1 MACSI
6 KIKENLIAN
15 IEQRTNDVMNKDLFT
30 ANKRAQY
37 INSLFGYKVVSFS
50 QSEKDFMNRKISV
63 PDELVQKYYDNET
76 LIEQEEARQIQSED
90 ALRIGEE
97 VASNDY
103 MFQRSPNE
111 IAYTLKAMDILQSP
125 KADEIFRKGDKN
137 NWDINK
143 ILQELQVP
151 KEQQEL
157 IKTFNT
163 SNREE
168 ILTSLLA
175 NYSYAIEI
183 NIAKQQGLKNQK
195 KGVDLT
201 QVPDTGRW
209 VVSNFQTGIPKYFDN
224 KEDAEKYIKGEVE
237 ETPTQYYSNLTVP
250 GFKAGTYKELRFT
263 TPLITPSI
271 KGHAQFAEANDIGWS
286 RVADTDPKTKYTDKD
301 GNVFTIENGLI
312 VFEEQ
317 SDLFQKGRDKKD
329 LDSKNDESGF
339 LFTSEDIGEE
349 NTETNANKFLQLLN
363 KDNNWVTF
371 FVKSIIQDSAKKG
384 YEKVLFP
391 SGNTSMKIE
400 GHTTLEEFKKQKEDR
415 IKELTEFA
423 STYKF
428 KTKEEADNF
437 IKTSGKGFGQPFK
450 LEKNQNGSWKETWE
464 VFGDENTIKEIEQ
477 IKQELER
484 VETEGF
490 GALKPIYNFYEN
502 TVTNILK
509 KNYNINQIT
518 DEYGNTWNE
527 ITIENFSSNNIL
539 LKNNFVPASKAN
551 PHTVAQVKQVA
562 QQLGI
567 NIQSLEEYAK
577 NNSDIDITDIQ
588 ALAETT
594 KGVIAVAQGMEDV
607 ALTEEMVHIAT
618 AIIEQ
623 TNPQLI
629 TTLISRIDKFKIYK
643 QVLKDYSTDK
653 NYQLADG
660 KPNIRKIKKEAV
672 DKLLTELIINQS
684 EGSTEYPELQEL
696 ETRSTIQTWWDTILE
711 YIRSLYGKSTID
723 LFNDT
728 ATKVIAGDI
737 EGTSAN
743 LTNDGEIYFQ
753 RASNPDVDTIYDTIL
768 DRDERLQLNPETPTD
783 KRHYTFDGNKV
794 EKSVTEK
801 VKSDSKMPAREG
813 IDAFLDEQK
822 RDWGSEGHDFFDQ
835 FVTNSLIDKDGY
847 KKETPTPVNISSP
860 IDDRIQEEI
869 KAFAIEL
876 INSYAPGTRFIIE
889 KKVVNEKVKG
899 MLASTVDFIAIEP
912 NEQTGYKIDVLDWKF
927 SGVNKEKDDDIP
939 WFKQKEWKEQ
949 MGEYT
954 KILYNYGVKP
964 VQLRKTRMIPFIT
977 NYEYNIPRT
986 PKSGLQ
992 LKSLEIG
999 KLDSTQETN
1008 LYLLPVPLNSES
1020 TGNPIIDT
1028 LLKSLR
1034 EQYEK
1039 LYKTPTSELEGE
1051 AKNIRLNQLS
1061 AAIRTLHLKL
1071 DFSPLVNV
1079 GKSFLNNAAE
1089 TFKSFENIDYSQFS
1103 KEEIQKKLG
1112 DLLDY
1117 AKSAEKYASLDD
1129 AFLSQY
1135 KKDSLSEEDRKTLIS
1150 LEHISSSTGRMLNR
1164 IKELQEEF
1172 VVQLALKENFTEE
1185 ENKYSILDAEKAV
1198 SGFTKTFLEA
1208 SQLSSKLINLAA
1220 NLVMNAASVVN
1231 IKLRNNISEF
1241 EKVLHPLEQEAK
1253 SKGVKAFNLI
1263 GETRNG
1269 SLSLI
1274 RKIDSKFWEEIRE
1287 AKVSKDKKF
1296 FLANMDVEQY
1306 NKLAQDYITKQEA
1319 IIDNTHYSSDEET
1332 NEREKD
1338 YAKVKLNDRVD
1349 INRKTFNG
1357 YETRTFSYFFNQALI
1372 EEPHYSKE
1380 YLAMS
1385 PQALA
1390 VWNFFTQLNNKGKEL
1405 GYLDRKGATFFP
1417 LIEATIIEK
1426 IQNNKDVLNQGKDF
1440 FEDLYTTRVNEQ
1452 NQFSKIDPE
1461 TGEVRKSI
1469 PKYFTRTDKALSQ
1482 LSTDLNKVGVLWMK
1496 SLLEYEN
1503 ARNLEN
1509 TLLTLHSVEQAK
1521 GSLMVDVNGDVIF
1534 ENGVPKINEKENKN
1548 AAILETLINDAIYKI
1563 REDIGSLGNTSLST
1577 VTGKFT
1583 EGENKENTTVSI
1595 KKGLKNA
1602 DTLVRAL
1609 AVGLKPLIG
1618 LANWAG
1624 YQFQNYIN
1632 SGNFYKFIE
1641 FEKNNLRVTTST
1653 GMSTIERGLLDLIVP
1668 LNEDVATE
1676 ERRKLAFKEGYL
1688 SYISTWSFS
1697 DVMMITNS
1705 FPERRLQF
1713 ANAMSFNQNSMVVD
1727 GKIVNIRQYVKNQ
1740 DRKTKYSSQE
1750 ELKSLESTFEAR
1762 VAKLKETSSLLKTAI
1777 IEGDKTTIPNVSIEE
1792 LAKYRTKVVEYG
1804 RTLNGQM
1811 NENNK
1816 AGYRRDTIF
1825 NSFMMFKTW
1834 IPKLVSNRAMDIKKN
1849 QELKQWEYGRTRA
1862 FLKTWVAI
1870 GLKDTLKFK
1879 DIIQGTPEG
1888 LKILDSLLEQKKE
1901 DYYRKTGQTLDI
1913 TQEEFYDMMRTEL
1926 TNTLKELQLLF
1937 GMMSLLL
1944 AAKISEPPEDA
1955 SDLEKNRYKFWAK
1968 AVNKISDEIIFYY
1981 NPASM
1986 DSITR
1991 GSIVPALGLGIK
2003 VENILT
2009 ALAKEGTGI
2018 LTDNEELLDK
2028 THTAKYIFNIIPG
2041 AAQFQ
2046 TEILPYVN
2054 PELAKEMGIKV
2065 TSQSRRQ

>member
-37 INSLFGYKVVSFS
+37 INSIFGYKVVSFS
-50 QSEKDFMNRKISV
+50 QSEKDFINRSITV
-63 PDELVQKYYDNET
+63 PEELVQKYYDNET

-90 ALRIGEE
+90 ALRTGEE
-97 VASNDY
+97 VAPNDY

-137 NWDINK
+137 NWSLDK
-143 ILQELQVP
+143 ILTELQIP
-151 KEQQEL
+151 KEQKQLILDLNITDREQLALEL
-157 IKTFNT
+157 AT
-163 SNREE
+163 
-168 ILTSLLA
+168 
-175 NYSYAIEI
+175 NYSYSIEI
-183 NIAKQQGLKNQK
+183 NTAKKQEILNNKTDGFVLNNKYYIHGFDSNGNQSYE
-195 KGVDLT
+195 VANIIDSENF
-201 QVPDTGRW
+201 QMWEPDTYDEFVEISKEDYLKARE
-209 VVSNFQTGIPKYFDN
+209 QTGEN
-224 KEDAEKYIKGEVE
+224 
-237 ETPTQYYSNLTVP
+237 TQYYSNLTVP
-250 GFKAGTYKELRFT
+250 GGTNYTENEIS

-271 KGHAQFAEANDIGWS
+271 KGHAQFSTDNGIGWFRS
-286 RVADTDPKTKYTDKD
+286 DDEVVTKEVRIAQGFDKGYLSEKDIQELQELGYTQEEINLKLKEHRGDETSVVNTNEKSKTRRILE
-301 GNVFTIENGLI
+301 V
-312 VFEEQ
+312 Q
-317 SDLFQKGRDKKD
+317 SDLFQKGRDKQELNKSLND
-329 LDSKNDESGF
+329 RELLELSKKGFQSNNYLYYREGNKFFESLIEDF
-339 LFTSEDIGEE
+339 NPKEISEDEFNKKILKFK
-349 NTETNANKFLQLLN
+349 ETKDGVNKNNFLQLLN

-371 FVKSIIQDSAKKG
+371 FVKSIVQDSAKKG

-391 SGNTSMKIE
+391 NGNTVIKIE
-400 GHTTLEEFKKQKEDR
+400 SAGNYANIENAKE
-415 IKELTEFA
+415 A
-423 STYKF
+423 
-428 KTKEEADNF
+428 N
-437 IKTSGKGFGQPFK
+437 
-450 LEKNQNGSWKETWE
+450 ETNL
-464 VFGDENTIKEIEQ
+464 VNTAI
-477 IKQELER
+477 
-484 VETEGF
+484 
-490 GALKPIYNFYEN
+490 FYEN
-502 TVTNILK
+502 TVTNILNK
-509 KNYNINQIT
+509 TYGKENVKVIT

-527 ITIENFSSNNIL
+527 VKINPIRDNSNIL
-539 LKNNFVPASKAN
+539 LKKDFVQASRAN
-551 PHTVAQVKQVA
+551 QHTIAQVKQVV

-577 NNSDIDITDIQ
+577 NNSDVDITDIQ

-643 QVLKDYSTDK
+643 QVLADYRTDK

-684 EGSTEYPELQEL
+684 EGSTEYPELQDL

-711 YIRSLYGKSTID
+711 YIRSLYSKSTVD
-723 LFNDT
+723 LFNEISS
-728 ATKVIAGDI
+728 KIISGDI
-737 EGTSAN
+737 EGTTAN
-743 LTNDGEIYFQ
+743 LSNNGEVYFQ
-753 RASNPDVDTIYDTIL
+753 RASNPDVDTIYNAIL
-768 DRDERLQLNPETPTD
+768 DKDSRLELNPETPTD

-794 EKSVTEK
+794 AKSVTEK
-801 VKSDSKMPAREG
+801 IKANSKMPAREG

-822 RDWGSEGHDFFDQ
+822 RDWGSEGHAFIDDFI
-835 FVTNSLIDKDGY
+835 TNSLIDKDGY
-847 KKETPTPVNISSP
+847 KKDIPTPVNISTSLS
-860 IDDRIQEEI
+860 DKIQEEI
-869 KAFAIEL
+869 KAFAVEL
-876 INSYAPGTRFIIE
+876 INSYPEGTRFIIE
-889 KKVVNEKVKG
+889 KKVINEKVKG
-899 MLASTVDFIAIEP
+899 MLASTVDFMAIIP
-912 NEQTGYKIDVLDWKF
+912 NEEKGYIIDVLDWKF
-927 SGVNKEKDDDIP
+927 SGVNKSKDDDIP

-949 MGEYT
+949 MGEYS

-964 VQLRKTRMIPFIT
+964 AQIRKARMIPFIT
-977 NYEYNIPRT
+977 NYEYIIPKS
-986 PKSGLQ
+986 PKSGLT

-999 KLDSTQETN
+999 KLDSLTETN
-1008 LYLLPVPLNSES
+1008 LYLLPVPLNSET
-1020 TGNPIIDT
+1020 TGNPQIDT

-1034 EQYEK
+1034 EQWEK

-1061 AAIRTLHLKL
+1061 QAIRILHLKL
-1071 DFSPLVNV
+1071 DFEPLVNV

-1089 TFKSFENIDYSQFS
+1089 TFKSFENIDYSKLS

-1117 AKSAEKYASLDD
+1117 SKSAEKYASLDD
-1129 AFLSQY
+1129 VFLSQH
-1135 KKDSLSEEDRKTLIS
+1135 KKDGLSDEARKVFIA
-1150 LEHISSSTGRMLNR
+1150 LEHISSSTGRMLNK

-1172 VVQLALKENFTEE
+1172 VVQLALKEDFTTEE
-1185 ENKYSILDAEKAV
+1185 DKYSILDAEKAV

-1208 SQLSSKLINLAA
+1208 SQLSSKLINLAS

-1253 SKGVKAFNLI
+1253 QKGKKAFDLI
-1263 GETRNG
+1263 GEVRNG

-1274 RKIDSKFWEEIRE
+1274 RKIDPKFWEEINV
-1287 AKVSKDKKF
+1287 AKKAHNKQF
-1296 FLANMDVEQY
+1296 FLDNMDIEKY
-1306 NKLAQDYITKQEA
+1306 NKLSSQYITQQEA

-1380 YLAMS
+1380 YLNMS

-1509 TLLTLHSVEQAK
+1509 ILLTLHSVEQAK
-1521 GSLMVDVNGDVIF
+1521 GSLMVDANGDVIF

-1548 AAILETLINDAIYKI
+1548 AAILETLNNDAIYKI
-1563 REDIGSLGNTSLST
+1563 REDISSLGNTSLST

-1583 EGENKENTTVSI
+1583 EEQNKENTTVSI

-1632 SGNFYKFIE
+1632 SGNFYRFRE
-1641 FEKNNLRVTTST
+1641 FEKNNYRVTVSR

-1676 ERRKLAFKEGYL
+1676 ERRKLALKDGYL
-1688 SYISTWSFS
+1688 KYISTWSFS
-1697 DVMMITNS
+1697 DVMMLTNS

-1713 ANAMSFNQNSMVVD
+1713 ANAMTFNQNSMVVD
-1727 GKIVNIRQYVKNQ
+1727 GKIVNIRQYLKAQ
-1740 DRKTKYSSQE
+1740 DRKAKYSSQE
-1750 ELKSLESTFEAR
+1750 ELKKLEST
-1762 VAKLKETSSLLKTAI
+1762 LK
-1777 IEGDKTTIPNVSIEE
+1777 
-1792 LAKYRTKVVEYG
+1792 
-1804 RTLNGQM
+1804 
-1811 NENNK
+1811 
-1816 AGYRRDTIF
+1816 
-1825 NSFMMFKTW
+1825 
-1834 IPKLVSNRAMDIKKN
+1834 
-1849 QELKQWEYGRTRA
+1849 
-1862 FLKTWVAI
+1862 
-1870 GLKDTLKFK
+1870 
-1879 DIIQGTPEG
+1879 
-1888 LKILDSLLEQKKE
+1888 
-1901 DYYRKTGQTLDI
+1901 
-1913 TQEEFYDMMRTEL
+1913 
-1926 TNTLKELQLLF
+1926 
-1937 GMMSLLL
+1937 LL
-1944 AAKISEPPEDA
+1944 A
-1955 SDLEKNRYKFWAK
+1955 
-1968 AVNKISDEIIFYY
+1968 
-1981 NPASM
+1981 
-1986 DSITR
+1986 
-1991 GSIVPALGLGIK
+1991 GS
-2003 VENILT
+2003 
-2009 ALAKEGTGI
+2009 
-2018 LTDNEELLDK
+2018 
-2028 THTAKYIFNIIPG
+2028 
-2041 AAQFQ
+2041 
-2046 TEILPYVN
+2046 
-2054 PELAKEMGIKV
+2054 
-2065 TSQSRRQ
+2065 

>member
-1 MACSI
+1 MTSCNFKAPNGAESQLY
-6 KIKENLIAN
+6 KDLELNYGPDRATQLWQYTFSK
-15 IEQRTNDVMNKDLFT
+15 DFKDLFEFDVE
-30 ANKRAQY
+30 RD
-37 INSLFGYKVVSFS
+37 INGEPTIMWMTKHVKLPES
-50 QSEKDFMNRKISV
+50 QVFTR
-63 PDELVQKYYDNET
+63 
-76 LIEQEEARQIQSED
+76 
-90 ALRIGEE
+90 
-97 VASNDY
+97 
-103 MFQRSPNE
+103 
-111 IAYTLKAMDILQSP
+111 LKAVAILQSEIGQKTFEKGIKNSWSLDKILKELQIP
-125 KADEIFRKGDKN
+125 SAQRELILSFELETYDE
-137 NWDINK
+137 
-143 ILQELQVP
+143 ILQEL
-151 KEQQEL
+151 
-157 IKTFNT
+157 
-163 SNREE
+163 
-168 ILTSLLA
+168 LL
-175 NYSYAIEI
+175 NYSYTVEI
-183 NIAKQQGLKNQK
+183 NTAKGGNT
-195 KGVDLT
+195 DLT
-201 QVPDTGRW
+201 
-209 VVSNFQTGIPKYFDN
+209 I
-224 KEDAEKYIKGEVE
+224 KETEFKGEKRWSIVDAYTTMPLKSFKTKQE
-237 ETPTQYYSNLTVP
+237 ASDYLVNELQKPTSHYSNLTVP
-250 GFKAGTYKELRFT
+250 GGINYTENEIA
-263 TPLITPSI
+263 TPAITPSI
-271 KGHAQFAEANDIGWS
+271 KGHAQFATDKGIGWFRS
-286 RVADTDPKTKYTDKD
+286 DEQAETVLENYYVDYVEALNKYVVKSNINGKITTIPGAYSSPESAQEQADKMNKPSQIRKLGEEVISSDGKTRRILE
-301 GNVFTIENGLI
+301 V
-312 VFEEQ
+312 Q
-317 SDLFQKGRDKKD
+317 SDLFQKGRDKDD
-329 LDSKNDESGF
+329 LIYKSTERNNRTYDEAQERRNEQ
-339 LFTSEDIGEE
+339 L
-349 NTETNANKFLQLLN
+349 NQNQFLQLLN
-363 KDNNWVTF
+363 KDNNWITF

-391 SGNTSMKIE
+391 TGETAAKVEGHETLANELSRINSSIEEYSNNNNYELKNNLYYKGIPVTDIVNPTQEDLNRYKKNKIE
-400 GHTTLEEFKKQKEDR
+400 NLEKQKE
-415 IKELTEFA
+415 ELK
-423 STYKF
+423 SQG
-428 KTKEEADNF
+428 
-437 IKTSGKGFGQPFK
+437 I
-450 LEKNQNGSWKETWE
+450 EK
-464 VFGDENTIKEIEQ
+464 
-477 IKQELER
+477 
-484 VETEGF
+484 
-490 GALKPIYNFYEN
+490 LKPIENFYEN
-502 TVTNILK
+502 TVTNILNK
-509 KNYNINQIT
+509 TYGKENVKVIT

-527 ITIENFSSNNIL
+527 ITIDNSISNNIL
-539 LKNNFVPASKAN
+539 LKNNFVLASKAN

-577 NNSDIDITDIQ
+577 NNSDVNITDIQ

-629 TTLISRIDKFKIYK
+629 TTLISKIDKFKIYK
-643 QVLKDYSTDK
+643 QVLQDYRTDK

-684 EGSTEYPELQEL
+684 EGSTEYPELQDL
-696 ETRSTIQTWWDTILE
+696 ETRSIIQTWWDTILE
-711 YIRSLYGKSTID
+711 YIRSLYGKSTVD
-723 LFNDT
+723 LFNKT
-728 ATKVIAGDI
+728 ASKIISGDI
-737 EGTSAN
+737 EGTTAN
-743 LTNDGEIYFQ
+743 LSNNGEVYFQ
-753 RASNPDVDTIYDTIL
+753 RASNLDVDTIYNAIL
-768 DRDERLQLNPETPTD
+768 DKDSRLELNPETPTD

-794 EKSVTEK
+794 AKSVTEK
-801 VKSDSKMPAREG
+801 IKANSKMPVREG

-822 RDWGSEGHDFFDQ
+822 RDWGSEGHAFIDDFI
-835 FVTNSLIDKDGY
+835 TNSLIDKDGY
-847 KKETPTPVNISSP
+847 KKDVPTPVNISTSLS
-860 IDDRIQEEI
+860 DKIQEEI

-876 INSYAPGTRFIIE
+876 INSYPEGTRFIIE
-889 KKVVNEKVKG
+889 KKVVNEEVKG
-899 MLASTVDFIAIEP
+899 MLASTVDFMAIIP
-912 NEQTGYKIDVLDWKF
+912 NEEKGYIIDVLDWKF
-927 SGVNKEKDDDIP
+927 SGVNKSKDDDIP

-949 MGEYT
+949 MGEYS

-964 VQLRKTRMIPFIT
+964 AQIRKARMIPFIT
-977 NYEYNIPRT
+977 NYEYIIPKS
-986 PKSGLQ
+986 PKSGLT

-999 KLDSTQETN
+999 KLDSLTETN
-1008 LYLLPVPLNSES
+1008 LYLLPVPLNSET
-1020 TGNPIIDT
+1020 TGNPQIDT

-1034 EQYEK
+1034 EQWEK

-1061 AAIRTLHLKL
+1061 QAIRILHLKL
-1071 DFSPLVNV
+1071 DFEPLVNV

-1089 TFKSFENIDYSQFS
+1089 TFKSFENIDYSKLS

-1135 KKDSLSEEDRKTLIS
+1135 KKDSLSEEDRKTLIV

-1172 VVQLALKENFTEE
+1172 VVQLALKENFTTE
-1185 ENKYSILDAEKAV
+1185 ENKYSILNAEKAV
-1198 SGFTKTFLEA
+1198 TTSAKTLLEA
-1208 SQLSSKLINLAA
+1208 TQLSSKLINLGA
-1220 NLVMNAASVVN
+1220 NLAINASNAVS
-1231 IKLRNNISEF
+1231 IKLAENISDF
-1241 EKVLHPLEQEAK
+1241 EKILHPLEQEAK
-1253 SKGVKAFNLI
+1253 QKGKKAFNLI
-1263 GETRNG
+1263 GEVKNG

-1274 RKIDSKFWEEIRE
+1274 RKIDPKFWEEIRE
-1287 AKVSKDKKF
+1287 AKVAHTKQF
-1296 FLANMDVEQY
+1296 FLDNMDVEQY
-1306 NKLAQDYITKQEA
+1306 NKLAQDYISKQEA
-1319 IIDNTHYSSDEET
+1319 VIDNTHYSSDEET

-1338 YAKVKLNDRVD
+1338 YAKVKLNDRIN

-1380 YLAMS
+1380 YLSMS

-1390 VWNFFTQLNNKGKEL
+1390 VWNFFTSLNNKGKEL

-1426 IQNNKDVLNQGKDF
+1426 IRNSKDVLSEGKDF
-1440 FEDLYTTRVNEQ
+1440 FEDLYKTRINEQ
-1452 NQFSKIDPE
+1452 NQYSKTDPE
-1461 TGEVRKSI
+1461 TGEAKKSI
-1469 PKYFTRTDKALSQ
+1469 PKYFTRTDKALTQ

-1521 GSLMVDVNGDVIF
+1521 GSLMVDSSGKIIF
-1534 ENGVPKINEKENKN
+1534 EEGIVKINEKENKN
-1548 AAILETLINDAIYKI
+1548 ALILETYINDYIYKI
-1563 REDIGSLGNTSLST
+1563 SEELGSLGNITLSNI
-1577 VTGKFT
+1577 TGKFKN
-1583 EGENKENTTVSI
+1583 EEDKENTTISI

-1632 SGNFYKFIE
+1632 SGNFYRFRE

-1676 ERRKLAFKEGYL
+1676 ERRKLALKDGYL
-1688 SYISTWSFS
+1688 KYISTWSFS
-1697 DVMMITNS
+1697 DVMMLTNS

-1713 ANAMSFNQNSMVVD
+1713 ANAMTFNQNSMVVD
-1727 GKIVNIRQYVKNQ
+1727 GKIVNIRQYLKAQ
-1740 DRKTKYSSQE
+1740 DRKAKYSSQE
-1750 ELKSLESTFEAR
+1750 ELKKLESTFEDR
-1762 VAKLKETSSLLKTAI
+1762 VARLKESSSLLKTAI
-1777 IEGDKTTIPNVSIEE
+1777 IEGDKTVIPGVSLEE
-1792 LAKYRTKVVEYG
+1792 LAKYRTKIIEYG

-1811 NENNK
+1811 NESNK

-1834 IPKLVSNRAMDIKKN
+1834 IPKLVAVRAMDIKKN
-1849 QELKQWEYGRTRA
+1849 QELDQWEYGRTRA
-1862 FLKTWVAI
+1862 FIKTWVAL
-1870 GLKDTLKFK
+1870 GLTNTLKFK

-1888 LKILDSLLEQKKE
+1888 LKIMDDILQQKKE
-1901 DYYRKTGQTLDI
+1901 DYYKKTGQTLNI
-1913 TQEEFYDMMRTEL
+1913 TEEEFYDLMRTEL
-1926 TNTLKELQLLF
+1926 TNTLKELQLLL
-1937 GMMSLLL
+1937 GMLSLLL
-1944 AAKISEPPEDA
+1944 AAKIAEPPEDA
-1955 SDLEKNRYKFWAK
+1955 SPLEKNRYKFWAK
-1968 AVNKISDEIIFYY
+1968 AVNKISDEIVFYY

-2003 VENILT
+2003 VENILSSIS
-2009 ALAKEGTGI
+2009 KEAFGVI
-2018 LTDNEELLDK
+2018 TDNEELLDK

-2046 TEILPYVN
+2046 TEILPYIN